1 MCAASHSMIMENKIM
16 KLKYTFT
23 TVNMGEEIVA
33 VPVGD
38 NAQEFHGVLKIND
51 VAKDILEQL
60 KEDTTPDKVHKYLK
74 EKYPE
79 STDKEIGETLVEF
92 LNQLLRE
99 GLLIAP

>member
-1 MCAASHSMIMENKIM
+1 M
-16 KLKYTFT
+16 KLRYEFT
-23 TVNMGEEIVA
+23 MMDMGGEIAA
-33 VPVGD
+33 VPTGD
-38 NAQEFHGVLKIND
+38 NAAEFHGVLKLND

-60 KEDTTPDKVHKYLK
+60 VEDTTPEKVHAYLK

-79 STDKEIGETLVEF
+79 STDQEIGETLVEF

>member
-1 MCAASHSMIMENKIM
+1 MIMENKNM

-60 KEDTTPDKVHKYLK
+60 KEETTPENVHKYLK

-92 LNQLLRE
+92 LNQLIRE
-99 GLLIAP
+99 GLLIVP